1 MSEQHE
7 DRPLTDD
14 DIATMDMAARR
25 FSGAYTGT
33 SGTLAA
39 YVLLLI
45 RERRRLMQEL
55 ALERAKREQ

>member
-1 MSEQHE
+1 MIDQYA

-14 DIATMDMAARR
+14 DIATMDQAARR

-33 SGTLAA
+33 SGSLAG

-45 RERRRLMQEL
+45 RERRRLMQEI
-55 ALERAKREQ
+55 ALERARREQ